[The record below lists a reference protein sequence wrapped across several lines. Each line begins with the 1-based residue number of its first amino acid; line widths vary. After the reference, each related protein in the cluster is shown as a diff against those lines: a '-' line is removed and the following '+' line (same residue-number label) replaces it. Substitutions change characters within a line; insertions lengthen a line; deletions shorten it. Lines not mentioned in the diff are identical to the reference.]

1 MNQIQSIALS
11 GRTVGGHLDYHR
23 SVSGYIDEYTA
34 EELHIETLAPQYQAL
49 VEKERAIVQ
58 RPTSQRYTTEL
69 AELDGRRDRAAGV
82 VINLVKAHT
91 TTLIEDKRVA
101 ALELKSVLDPYAG
114 VSKQAYQKESQMIDG
129 LLTAL
134 ALPENEALV
143 ETLGLADEV
152 QSLSDAQQAF
162 AAMYERSREDATAR
176 MDLESVDT
184 KELRGQVD
192 DLYQQIVMY
201 VNAYALTAPSEALQG
216 FIDKVNGAKAW
227 LHFGG
232 FRVQP
237 MEFAKIAIALAVARF
252 MSEYSFSISRA
263 GDLFRLAAI
272 ILVPFGIVILQND
285 TGSGIVLGSFL
296 FVLFREGLNKWICIP
311 IIFIA
316 TLFIVSFLISPT
328 TLLLALI
335 TVFTL
340 SEGMMNRRWRDC
352 IRYAAALLLSSIVL
366 YLVLDALLPGGFDY
380 YKSLLIATLLSLFV
394 VLWYAYRN
402 NLRNIYVSVAIFFL
416 SMMFLPTSDFIFSSV
431 LQPHQQKRILNF
443 LGLLDDNYNVN
454 QSKIAIGSGGF
465 FGKGY
470 LEGTQIRYN
479 FVPEKHTDFI
489 FCTVGEETGFVG
501 SIVVLSLLC
510 MLILRL
516 MRMGDRQ
523 QETFG
528 RVYCY
533 CVAAIILFHTFVNVG
548 MTIGIVP
555 VMGIPLPFVSY
566 GGSSF
571 MAFTIMVFIAF
582 SLDASTRKGLPTY
595 GGRA

>member
-1 MNQIQSIALS
+1 MTGSN
-11 GRTVGGHLDYHR
+11 RTV
-23 SVSGYIDEYTA
+23 SVF
-34 EELHIETLAPQYQAL
+34 
-49 VEKERAIVQ
+49 
-58 RPTSQRYTTEL
+58 
-69 AELDGRRDRAAGV
+69 AGV
-82 VINLVKAHT
+82 
-91 TTLIEDKRVA
+91 DRVA
-101 ALELKSVLDPYAG
+101 VLLYVLLSLVGMAAV
-114 VSKQAYQKESQMIDG
+114 VSASWDETSENVFSFSHIYVKQAVWM
-129 LLTAL
+129 
-134 ALPENEALV
+134 
-143 ETLGLADEV
+143 
-152 QSLSDAQQAF
+152 F
-162 AAMYERSREDATAR
+162 AAWVVGLVVLLLDRSIWHKFAYYAYGLGIIVLLAT
-176 MDLESVDT
+176 LLV
-184 KELRGQVD
+184 G
-192 DLYQQIVMY
+192 
-201 VNAYALTAPSEALQG
+201 
-216 FIDKVNGAKAW
+216 DKVNGAKAW

-366 YLVLDALLPGGFDY
+366 YLVMDALLPGGFDY